1 MHPESVQDATSFA
14 PPRRSYGGSAALTA
28 AEPAWRIVPASSAG
42 SELTALRPRIFGWI
56 EEYYDRD
63 HLTRAGD
70 WMLVLAPERPELAVA
85 ALLHDMER
93 SVPGGPKLEMATTP
107 WDDRAYNDAHTG
119 RSAEIVPAW
128 LAEQGA
134 PAELCAAVAQPI
146 REHEFGGSPDGD
158 LMQACDSISFLEANV
173 ELVAS
178 WANRGMCTVEK
189 ARQKLE
195 WMGDRVRH
203 ERGREIV
210 AAYKYRAL
218 DEFQAQ
224 LTAPER

>member
-1 MHPESVQDATSFA
+1 MHPESVQDATAFA
-14 PPRRSYGGSAALTA
+14 PPQRSYGGSAALTT
-28 AEPAWRIVPASSAG
+28 AEPAWRIAPASSAG
-42 SELTALRPRIFGWI
+42 PQLTALRPMIFGWI
-56 EEYYDRD
+56 EAYYDRD

-70 WMLVLAPERPELAVA
+70 WMLVLAPDRPELVVA

-93 SVPGGPKLEMATTP
+93 SVPGGPKLDMATTP

-128 LAEQGA
+128 LAEHGA
-134 PAELCAAVAQPI
+134 SPELCAAVAQPI

-173 ELVAS
+173 GLVAS
-178 WANRGMCTVEK
+178 WANRGTCSVEK

-210 AAYKYRAL
+210 AAYKSRAL

-224 LTAPER
+224 LTPPER